1 MTAPQVVIDTNVF
14 VSALLSKRGAAYRLL
29 TLVGSGLFQL
39 NVSVPLIIEYE
50 DAARRILHQT
60 ALTPD
65 DLDDILDYVCQVSN
79 RQKIFFLW
87 RPFLRDPKDDM
98 VLELAAAAGCDSLI
112 TFNTKDFAGI
122 ERFGLKAMT
131 PQAFLRQIGQIP

>member
-1 MTAPQVVIDTNVF
+1 MAAPQVVIDTNVF

-39 NVSVPLIIEYE
+39 NISVPLIIEYE
-50 DAARRILHQT
+50 DAAHRILHQT

-131 PQAFLRQIGQIP
+131 PQTFLRQIGQIP

>member
-1 MTAPQVVIDTNVF
+1 MAAPQVVIDTNVF

-29 TLVGSGLFQL
+29 TIVGSGLFQL

-65 DLDDILDYVCQVSN
+65 DLSDILDYLCQVSN